1 MGALTIKHLITGI
14 FCLVSAISPSDIGG
28 QDRKNLQNDLKH
40 AFEHNL
46 LSLKTPYF
54 GSRLQ
59 FDSSG
64 NLVGNAVAGPWST
77 CGVLQIEKLVVGS
90 DHLEIDGKRVI
101 LALRSRESDEQQS
114 SLPQDAQI
122 TPLVTGDRLR
132 IFVEIPSLD
141 ALKVK
146 KILSQ
151 LFQGGQLS
159 ERMAAQWK
167 PRTIDLKAF
176 RSSTPNA
183 IVAEL
188 EGNRPVYLANPGVV
202 EPPKP
207 THTPDPTY
215 SEAARRNK
223 LEGTAVLLVAVNE
236 KGFPEILEITRG
248 LGEGMDIQALVAVAG
263 WRFKPA
269 LKNGQPVA
277 VLINV
282 EVSFRLQ

>member
-1 MGALTIKHLITGI
+1 MGALTVKHLITVI
-14 FCLVSAISPSDIGG
+14 FCLVAAISPSDIRA
-28 QDRKNLQNDLKH
+28 QDRKNLENDLKH

-46 LSLKTPYF
+46 FSLKTPYF

-77 CGVLQIEKLVVGS
+77 CGVLQVEKLVVGS

-101 LALRSRESDEQQS
+101 LALRSRESGKQQS
-114 SLPQDAQI
+114 SLPQDVQT
-122 TPLVTGDRLR
+122 TPFVTGERLR
-132 IFVEIPSLD
+132 IFVETPSLD
-141 ALKVK
+141 APAVK

-151 LFQGGQLS
+151 VFQGLS
-159 ERMAAQWK
+159 ERMAPYWK
-167 PRTIDLKAF
+167 PRTTDLKAF

-202 EPPKP
+202 DPPTP

-215 SEAARRNK
+215 TDAARRNK

-236 KGFPEILEITRG
+236 EGFPEILEITRG
-248 LGEGMDIQALVAVAG
+248 LGEGLDIQALAAVAG

-277 VLINV
+277 VLIDV
-282 EVSFRLQ
+282 VVSFRLH